1 MLHPHFSVNMIYKF
15 HLTYC
20 STALIECNY
29 LGACFL
35 HYWQT
40 HCTLASEV
48 NKHRQVNKQKTGQFT
63 LKWKKTRCKM
73 ITTGKFPSLCGLLE
87 VQPLIVTSSTR
98 LGAGLPLFKG
108 IRWRKKWCSI
118 PLFTTPGDS
127 TSGAAGPGYPECDKH
142 RCVLSP
148 SVLFFPHL
156 KYLFNVGNKL
166 HSSPVSCNNSSSSS
180 RWIIVIL

>member
-1 MLHPHFSVNMIYKF
+1 MQSFALGKSFRVINVWIVIWCTKDVRMWHNRDNILTKIWPHKS
-15 HLTYC
+15 
-20 STALIECNY
+20 
-29 LGACFL
+29 
-35 HYWQT
+35 
-40 HCTLASEV
+40 
-48 NKHRQVNKQKTGQFT
+48 
-63 LKWKKTRCKM
+63 
-73 ITTGKFPSLCGLLE
+73 
-87 VQPLIVTSSTR
+87 TSSGLYLNCVR
-98 LGAGLPLFKG
+98 LFGAVVRAAPGAVQSNCVHWEVIFPGEWNMLRAGLG
-108 IRWRKKWCSI
+108 W
-118 PLFTTPGDS
+118 DS